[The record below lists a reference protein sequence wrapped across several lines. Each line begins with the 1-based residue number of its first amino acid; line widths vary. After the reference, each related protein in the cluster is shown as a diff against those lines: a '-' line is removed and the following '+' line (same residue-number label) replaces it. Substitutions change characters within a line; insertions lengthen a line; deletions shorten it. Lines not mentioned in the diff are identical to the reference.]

1 MKPNENAIAAIASL
15 IVAST
20 SFTAF
25 ADAITIGSGET
36 YNASDL
42 ASVTALQTAT
52 AITIYEGGILEY
64 SDSANEL
71 VLSTP
76 ISGGGTIKTTTG
88 KKMVVLGDNSNFL
101 GDWQLASPVVVSNR
115 HGLGCAD
122 SMGVYFKTG
131 ATGDTLKFGGEGL
144 TNDVPL
150 NIIDVGL
157 TLKLRDADDFSGPFV
172 QNGLITHKVSL
183 GMQTHDMILRGGI
196 KETGASLSFTM
207 PNDKKLNQTSVR
219 IESMP
224 VVEGAGHWGLNG
236 NNDVVVHYY
245 LDVPGGTTANFNF
258 ARAYVHCG
266 AENGLFCKI
275 GHGMSCRLTGDAA

>member
-88 KKMVVLGDNSNFL
+88 KSMVVLGDNSNFL
-101 GDWQLASPVVVSNR
+101 GVDQVRRQARGGAPA
-115 HGLGCAD
+115 AD
-122 SMGVYFKTG
+122 S
-131 ATGDTLKFGGEGL
+131 
-144 TNDVPL
+144 
-150 NIIDVGL
+150 
-157 TLKLRDADDFSGPFV
+157 
-172 QNGLITHKVSL
+172 
-183 GMQTHDMILRGGI
+183 
-196 KETGASLSFTM
+196 
-207 PNDKKLNQTSVR
+207 
-219 IESMP
+219 
-224 VVEGAGHWGLNG
+224 
-236 NNDVVVHYY
+236 
-245 LDVPGGTTANFNF
+245 
-258 ARAYVHCG
+258 
-266 AENGLFCKI
+266 
-275 GHGMSCRLTGDAA
+275 